1 MYIRSTEIQGEP
13 ADIDA
18 GLNLVREEIFPAVS
32 AMDGCVGMSMLVD
45 RLSGRCVTT
54 TAWSSEEAMQASAPA
69 VRPLRDRAERAL
81 GSSSGRY
88 VHEWEV
94 AVVHRDHAAPDGAC
108 ARLTWLS
115 GGDLHMLDD
124 AIDMFRMVILPQIQE
139 LDGFCSAS
147 FMVDRETGR
156 VVGTAAFDSR
166 GTLEASREAAT
177 GIRERVIAEL
187 GATVDSVEEM
197 EIAFAHLHVPEM
209 A

>member
-13 ADIDA
+13 ASIDA
-18 GLNLVREEIFPAVS
+18 GLSLVRDEIFPAVS

-45 RLSGRCVTT
+45 RQGGRCITT
-54 TAWSSEEAMQASAPA
+54 TAWSSEDAMQASAPS

-81 GSSSGRY
+81 GSISGRY

-94 AVVHRDHAAPDGAC
+94 AVVHRDHATPDGAC

-115 GGDLHMLDD
+115 GGDLHMVDN
-124 AIDMFRMVILPQIQE
+124 AIDMYRMVVVPQIQD
-139 LDGFCSAS
+139 LSGFCSAS
-147 FMVDRETGR
+147 LMIDRETGR
-156 VVGTAAFDSR
+156 VVSTAAFDSR
-166 GTLEASREAAT
+166 AALEASREASA
-177 GIRERVIAEL
+177 GIRERVVAEL
-187 GATVDSVEEM
+187 GAIVDSVEEM

>member
-13 ADIDA
+13 AGIDA
-18 GLNLVREEIFPAVS
+18 GLGLVREEIFPAVS

-45 RLSGRCVTT
+45 RQSGRCITT
-54 TAWSSEEAMQASAPA
+54 TAWSSEDAMQESAAA
-69 VRPLRDRAERAL
+69 VRPLRDRAERTL
-81 GSSSGRY
+81 GSAGGRY

-94 AVVHRDHAAPDGAC
+94 AVVHRDHATPEGAC

-115 GGDLHMLDD
+115 GGDLHMVDN
-124 AIDMFRMVILPQIQE
+124 AIDMFRMVIVPQLQE
-139 LDGFCSAS
+139 LRGFCSAS
-147 FMVDRETGR
+147 LMVDRETGR

-166 GTLEASREAAT
+166 EALEDSREATT
-177 GIRERVIAEL
+177 GIRERVVAEL
-187 GATVDSVEEM
+187 GATVDNVEEM